1 MANKLAGLLGIEAEK
16 QTIQLVKDSL
26 DHGVIGGYNAT
37 TGEVLTL
44 AVKNIDNA
52 NDNKAAVLNET
63 DMTLVVETDRLFKR
77 SGLDMI
83 RVADKQSNEC
93 IAKAVEAFKT
103 K

>member
-16 QTIQLVKDSL
+16 QTIQLVQKSFDK
-26 DHGVIGGYNAT
+26 GVIGGYNAI

-52 NDNKAAVLNET
+52 NDNDAAVFDEKE
-63 DMTLVVETDRLFKR
+63 MTVVVDTDRLFK
-77 SGLDMI
+77 SNGLDMI
-83 RVADKQSNEC
+83 RVADKQSNDA
-93 IAKAVEAFKT
+93 ITKAVEAFKT